1 MAYYL
6 AENRSGALIA
16 NGLSTASGYPTQGFR
31 VVEVPD
37 SIAIDEEVVP
47 GPLTLPDLVEQ
58 SYAYQLAA
66 TPQFSEVAYEDLTNP
81 LTAWNTAAPG
91 TRGGVG
97 VGIAWM
103 HPVRGGSP
111 GQLTTAVVPTMAGF
125 DRVRVLWTAHRL
137 DQSFPDP
144 LRADLEFQPVAP
156 DALLAEV
163 SNDGGL
169 SWTPVPA
176 QGVDVTLGGVN
187 SLLALRWSNFS
198 LTDRIYLG
206 SWGALLGA

>member
-1 MAYYL
+1 MSFYL
-6 AENRSGALIA
+6 VENRSGGLVA
-16 NGLSTASGYPTQGFR
+16 NGLSTAEGFPTQGFR

-37 SIAIDEEVVP
+37 TVAINEEVLP
-47 GPLTLPDLVEQ
+47 GPLTLPDLIQ
-58 SYAYQLAA
+58 QAYSYQLAA
-66 TPQFSEVAYEDLTNP
+66 TPQYSEVVYEDLTNP
-81 LTAWNTAAPG
+81 GTAWNLAAPG

-97 VGIAWM
+97 EGVAWM
-103 HPVRGGSP
+103 HPVKGVAP
-111 GQLTTAVVPTMAGF
+111 GALTTAVFPTLAGF
-125 DRVRVLWTAHRL
+125 DRVRVLWTAHL
-137 DQSFPDP
+137 LEQSSPDP
-144 LRADLEFQPVAP
+144 LRTDLLFQAVAP

-187 SLLALRWSNFS
+187 SLLALRWTNFS
-198 LTDRIYLG
+198 LTDRVYLG